1 MTKLTGELLFFNQEK
16 GGGFIRT
23 EDGERLYVDRT
34 GFLPGEAPEGKC
46 AGLKVE
52 FTRGPA
58 EGEHDFAAFGVS
70 MVKEAVGGR
79 ARRRRQH

>member
-1 MTKLTGELLFFNQEK
+1 MRGELLFFNEVT

-34 GFLPGEAPEGKC
+34 GFLPGEAPVGRC
-46 AGLKVE
+46 AGKKVE
-52 FTRGPA
+52 FVRQPDS
-58 EGEHDFAAFGVS
+58 GEHAYVAARVS
-70 MVKEAVGGR
+70 IVQEHAGGR